1 MIPSCS
7 IRWVSPKLIDNF
19 SIQFVVNAPK
29 ARRGAS
35 KLLGRRLY
43 FAFDPGEYASALP
56 DIAAK
61 QAYLR
66 QLKET
71 SEGAYI
77 RYVWPEGFA
86 EYVIFV
92 KPVSLP
98 DGNVIY
104 GIQTQDQPSVNLLF
118 ELPTIGSKRP
128 VISTKHPTYTLT
140 LENLRSLSSGTPT
153 RLVEPLERA
162 YDPRFPKQGEADWN
176 VLTNFEGVME
186 DQVDLPVVETL
197 ASLPHNDSQE
207 SRAQRFAQAIADH
220 VVGRVA
226 QAS

>member
-162 YDPRFPKQGEADWN
+162 YDPRFP
-176 VLTNFEGVME
+176 
-186 DQVDLPVVETL
+186 
-197 ASLPHNDSQE
+197 
-207 SRAQRFAQAIADH
+207 QAGGSGLECAH
-220 VVGRVA
+220 
-226 QAS
+226 QF